1 MPPTSSPQSMRFE
14 QLLDAIFAWH
24 DAQDTRINPPVV
36 IRTAEGDMEIANVV
50 WDAERNILTLEAG
63 ATRS

>member
-36 IRTAEGDMEIANVV
+36 IRTAAGDLEIANVV
-50 WDAERNILTLEAG
+50 WDAERKLLTLEAG
-63 ATRS
+63 DLRA